1 LMHFAKLLRGNVAQ
15 LAASAVLHAADMEIK
30 AKPYSEKG
38 TASKRQ
44 KMAASSKKRIATG
57 ALCNEGHRKR
67 I

>member
-1 LMHFAKLLRGNVAQ
+1 MMHFAKLLRGNVAQ
-15 LAASAVLHAADMEIK
+15 LAASAVLDAADMEIK
-30 AKPYSEKG
+30 AYSEKG